1 MSEFICVVCLCLS
14 VCGVC
19 VCTGVSAD
27 ATMCMQHRG
36 VETSP
41 EVARGEGSGEGVD
54 ALSYQTRLDQ
64 SRGCKGC
71 FEVDIS

>member
-1 MSEFICVVCLCLS
+1 MKDEELILEEIEASHTLGGLEFS
-14 VCGVC
+14 R
-19 VCTGVSAD
+19 
-27 ATMCMQHRG
+27 HRG
-36 VETSP
+36 VETCP